1 MLERSSRPP
10 AEICRKLPTT
20 GLLAIT
26 GGKVYSLLVNVS
38 DVGSLRLAKGAI
50 RPWQQFTRTRA
61 GNNFARGRVPEKT
74 FPRPGACRDDLPPL
88 KSAPLVVNL
97 LFFDSV
103 S

>member
-10 AEICRKLPTT
+10 AEICPKLPTT

-38 DVGSLRLAKGAI
+38 DVGSLKGAI

-61 GNNFARGRVPEKT
+61 GNNFGRVPEKT

-88 KSAPLVVNL
+88 KSALLVVNL